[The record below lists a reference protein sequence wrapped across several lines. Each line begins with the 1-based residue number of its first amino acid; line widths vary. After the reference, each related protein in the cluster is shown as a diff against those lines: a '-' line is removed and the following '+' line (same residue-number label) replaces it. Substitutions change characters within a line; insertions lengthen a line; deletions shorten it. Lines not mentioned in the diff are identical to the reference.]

1 MGIVGMVLA
10 VALAA
15 IVTLGAVSIFQGT
28 LNSTRTQTVL
38 NTMAVMETTIRR
50 SFANRPLYE
59 GAGALEGISISA
71 VPTSAIQGA
80 AATRQIVTPW
90 GSQITTGAGAE
101 IGADPAAGSPNRFWI
116 LVEDIPEEVCEAI
129 GAAYLDRGDVI
140 GVDAD
145 GSWADMTLTVAQAH
159 DTVDEINDSCDDTA
173 GDVEDVGIVFRG

>member
-10 VALAA
+10 VAVAA
-15 IVTLGAVSIFQGT
+15 IVALGAVSIFQGT

-38 NTMAVMETTIRR
+38 NTMTVMETTIRR
-50 SFANRPLYE
+50 SFANRPQYE
-59 GAGALEGISISA
+59 AGGALAGVAISA

-80 AATRQIVTPW
+80 GGARQIVTPW
-90 GSQITTGAGAE
+90 GSQITTGAGAT
-101 IGADPAAGSPNRFWI
+101 IGTDAVSNNRFWI

-129 GAAYLDRGDVI
+129 GAAHLDRGDVI

-145 GSWADMTLTVAQAH
+145 GTWANMTAAVVAAH
-159 DTVDEINDSCDDTA
+159 DTVAEINASCDDTA